1 MATVVI
7 CFVLALASK
16 PMAVTL
22 PFVLLLLDWWPLR
35 RAPEAAS
42 LAPFSTRDSVVR
54 LFSEKWLLFVLS
66 VASCVVTVI
75 AQRLGGAVQSLETFP
90 FSARV
95 ANALWSYAVYI
106 GKLFV
111 PVNLAVLYP
120 HPGTSLAAWKP
131 LLAIALLLTVTISVW
146 RQRVVR
152 PYLIVGWLWY
162 LGTMFPVI
170 GIVQVGDQAMA
181 DRYAYIP
188 FIGLFV
194 MISWGAAELFD
205 HWKLAPFPR
214 RALAATALALMLL
227 ITRRELGYW
236 RDSITIWTHSLEVT
250 GDPAME
256 RQLANALIK
265 ADRIDEAAPHLLEAI
280 KLDPEDVSSHANLGG
295 YYSSHGHREDAVR
308 EFETTVALTERPNLN
323 MQDRLSRMSALL
335 GLGFADVEA
344 GNFSEAQ
351 TSFASAIQVD
361 GPQVDALIASLE
373 RTVEAQPSDI
383 RYVELSLL
391 LRATGREQDSNAV
404 LENVVKTS
412 PNYSRARQL
421 RDFLRA
427 QATGGTKTRTG
438 QEGGI

>member
-1 MATVVI
+1 
-7 CFVLALASK
+7 
-16 PMAVTL
+16 
-22 PFVLLLLDWWPLR
+22 
-35 RAPEAAS
+35 
-42 LAPFSTRDSVVR
+42 
-54 LFSEKWLLFVLS
+54 
-66 VASCVVTVI
+66 
-75 AQRLGGAVQSLETFP
+75 
-90 FSARV
+90 
-95 ANALWSYAVYI
+95 
-106 GKLFV
+106 
-111 PVNLAVLYP
+111 
-120 HPGTSLAAWKP
+120 
-131 LLAIALLLTVTISVW
+131 
-146 RQRVVR
+146 
-152 PYLIVGWLWY
+152 
-162 LGTMFPVI
+162 
-170 GIVQVGDQAMA
+170 
-181 DRYAYIP
+181 
-188 FIGLFV
+188 
-194 MISWGAAELFD
+194 
-205 HWKLAPFPR
+205 
-214 RALAATALALMLL
+214 MLL

-250 GDPAME
+250 RDPAME

-412 PNYSRARQL
+412 PNYSRVRQL
-421 RDFLRA
+421 RYFLHA